1 MTSLGVAGYM
11 GSGKSSF
18 VRILTKD
25 NRTIWD
31 GDSEAKQLMISDP
44 AVREGIRREFGE
56 DVFPDGRLSFASLGE
71 KAFASKEA
79 LKRLNAVVHPPLL
92 KRLKNRLLQR
102 SHKELVIVDAALIP
116 LWKIEDWFDLCVWV
130 HAPRNERINRVMRKS
145 GLPES
150 VVTQRT
156 KLQEAVVPAPSDKK
170 WIVVE
175 NTGSLEDLQAA
186 VSRFA
191 EKHLTRN

>member
-1 MTSLGVAGYM
+1 MLSLGVAGYM

-25 NRTIWD
+25 DRTIWD

-56 DVFPDGRLSFASLGE
+56 DVFPDGKLSFTSLGE

-102 SHKELVIVDAALIP
+102 SHKKLVIVDAALIP

-130 HAPRNERINRVMRKS
+130 HASRNERISRVMRKS

-156 KLQEAVVPAPSDKK
+156 KLQEAVVPTPSDNK
-170 WIVVE
+170 WIMVE
-175 NTGSLEDLQAA
+175 NTGSWEDLQAA
-186 VSRFA
+186 VSRFS
-191 EKHLTRN
+191 EKYLTRN